1 MERLGFSL
9 PEFTRLAWVSDEARR
24 VWEPRLWRINEAW
37 RDIEWRAIVAG
48 VRRCA
53 VAVVTPEALVARAL
67 RWAGAGLAA
76 VPLEMLQISG
86 QPYEASAQTAQP
98 GEPFTFRVVVGSP
111 DDVAR
116 FGAAWREADQETIG
130 DLLGYPTCCRQFFQR
145 VWVDDA
151 MVDTTWPMAVAS
163 VDGEAP
169 STCIEVQGPA
179 QANILWRWLGP
190 RAVPH
195 LPCRFDCRAT
205 VAFADE
211 LVEVG
216 RAAGYAVEMDW
227 LLTVLDWPVEWSA
240 LHGIA
245 EIKTPIVKVST
256 ATDATATKYTVRRR
270 GHPGPA
276 ETPRGLGF
284 PWEAPVKLRLTGTR
298 GYRRGLH
305 NAGTPAGVPQ
315 PAWYATDNGF
325 RSVASMQDAHRP
337 IVELARSVLT
347 EDGGRVLDLGCGN
360 GALLE
365 QLVMASTD
373 IVPFGVD
380 VDERR
385 IEHARRLQPAYAD
398 HFVVGDL
405 FDDLSLWS
413 DEAPFALV
421 ILMPGRLLEAPAAA
435 ARLRDRLEASAS
447 RLLVYAYA
455 DWLGRPGGLRNL
467 TERAGLAL
475 VGDARQDSVALA
487 TIPVP

>member
-1 MERLGFSL
+1 
-9 PEFTRLAWVSDEARR
+9 
-24 VWEPRLWRINEAW
+24 
-37 RDIEWRAIVAG
+37 
-48 VRRCA
+48 
-53 VAVVTPEALVARAL
+53 
-67 RWAGAGLAA
+67 
-76 VPLEMLQISG
+76 MLQISG
-86 QPYEASAQTAQP
+86 QPYDASARRAQP
-98 GEPFTFRVVVGSP
+98 GEPFAFRVVVGSP
-111 DDVAR
+111 DDVAC
-116 FGAAWREADQETIG
+116 FGRAWREADQETIG
-130 DLLGYPTCCRQFFQR
+130 DLLGYPTCCREFFQR

-163 VDGEAP
+163 VEADAP
-169 STCIEVQGPA
+169 STFIEVQGPP
-179 QANILWRWLGP
+179 QANILWRWIGL

-205 VAFADE
+205 VAFADH

-216 RAAGYAVEMDW
+216 RATGYAVEMEW

-245 EIKTPIVKVST
+245 EIKTPVVKVST

-270 GHPGPA
+270 GRPGPT
-276 ETPRGLGF
+276 ETPGGLGF

-298 GYRRGLH
+298 GFRRGLD
-305 NAGTPAGVPQ
+305 NAGTRAGSPQ
-315 PAWYATDNGF
+315 PNWYATDNGF
-325 RSVASMQDAHRP
+325 ASTASMQDAHRP
-337 IVELARSVLT
+337 IVELARTVLA
-347 EDGGRVLDLGCGN
+347 DGGRVLDLGCGN

-365 QLVMASTD
+365 QLVTASRD
-373 IVPFGVD
+373 AVPFGVD

-435 ARLRDRLEASAS
+435 ARLRRRLEASAS
-447 RLLVYAYA
+447 RLLVYAYS
-455 DWLGRPGGLRNL
+455 DWLGRHGTLRNL
-467 TERAGLAL
+467 AERAGLAL
-475 VGDARQDSVALA
+475 VGDARQDTVALA
-487 TIPVP
+487 TTAVP